1 MTTDK
6 PARTAIFP
14 CSGGSNCGQIANE
27 VGIKLTE
34 MKLGNMGCLGGIGA
48 HDEKMIGGAKTADRV
63 LAIDGC
69 AVACAK
75 KTLEHAGISVTRW
88 VDVTDYGIK
97 KTPNKFEVKQEEIEI
112 VLDKTIEKLF
122 WI

>member
-1 MTTDK
+1 MTDK
-6 PARTAIFP
+6 PGRTAIFP

-34 MKLGNMGCLGGIGA
+34 DGLGNMGCLGGIGA
-48 HDEKMIGGAKTADRV
+48 HDEKMIDGAKTADRV

-75 KTLEHAGISVTRW
+75 KTLEHAGISVTQW
-88 VDVTDYGIK
+88 ICVTDYGIK
-97 KTPNKFEVKQEEIEI
+97 KTPNKFEIKREEMERVIVK
-112 VLDKTIEKLF
+112 TREKMS
-122 WI
+122 WM